1 MLVALDGASG
11 SGKSTFATWIAEDL
25 EATVVHSDDFFAAGL
40 ADADWDARSPAARS
54 SDAIDWRR
62 LRREVLE
69 PLLASEEA
77 SYHPLDFEA
86 GEDARGAYALAK
98 RLVTLRPARVIVL
111 EGAYS
116 SRPELSDLIGLSV
129 LLHVPKAV
137 RHNRLASREDAAFLE
152 AWHRRW
158 DAAEEHYFLSVRPL
172 SEFDV
177 VLNIDS

>member
-25 EATVVHSDDFFAAGL
+25 GATIVRSDDFFATGISNAE
-40 ADADWDARSPAARS
+40 WDSRSPEARAE
-54 SDAIDWRR
+54 DAIDWRR

-69 PLLASEEA
+69 PLLAGEEA
-77 SYHPLDFEA
+77 SYHPFDFEA
-86 GEDARGAYALAK
+86 GVDARGAYAFAK

-129 LLHVPKAV
+129 LLDVPKAV
-137 RHNRLASREDAAFLE
+137 RHHRLASREDASFLE
-152 AWHRRW
+152 AWHLRW
-158 DAAEEHYFLSVRPL
+158 DAAEEHYFQHVRPR
-172 SEFDV
+172 SSFDIV
-177 VLNIDS
+177 QKIDS